1 MENFTFPTFPA
12 LVEAENDIVT
22 KLKMYKDGTV
32 TVIEADFEC
41 EILVVPP
48 FDEDSH
54 VDYKSKRVVTG
65 CDSDK
70 GIGYYSSRI

>member
-1 MENFTFPTFPA
+1 
-12 LVEAENDIVT
+12 
-22 KLKMYKDGTV
+22 MYKDGAV
-32 TVIEADFEC
+32 TVIEVDFEC